1 MSGAATGR
9 SAVARLVDRLGMP
22 PSLAF
27 GFLGLLLF
35 MIGDGVES
43 NYLSPFLIHT
53 EGYSE
58 STTAFTISMY
68 GIFVTVGS
76 WLAGTL
82 SAIIGPRRVM
92 WIGAA
97 TWVALEIVFLVPG
110 IAMDNHWIS
119 ISAYA
124 ARGIGYPFFAYA
136 FLVWIN
142 LATPARQ
149 RGSSVGW
156 FWFAFGAGLP
166 TLGSLIASGAIPLIG
181 EYPTFW
187 LGTAL
192 VVAGA
197 AIALFGV
204 RDRTYAGPSGTESA
218 GGEML
223 KGLTILWRDK
233 RVAAGAFVRLVN
245 TAPNFALFVVA
256 PLFFIDQIGFSQ
268 STYLAIVTVVYTANI
283 FANLMFGII
292 GDHFGWRR
300 TVTWFGCVM
309 CAVGIVLLYYVP
321 LWVGPNVLVVILCWA
336 VFGIGLAGFVPLT
349 ALVPSMVTPDDRG
362 SALAVYTLAA
372 GLSAFVGPA
381 LAGLLGGAAHMP
393 VLIWTFAGLYLAAA
407 AVTYVLRTPSDPGSA
422 HHVAEVQGAQRDGQ
436 GSDTPTNRTA
446 AENH

>member
-1 MSGAATGR
+1 MKPDTTGFAAPAVPS
-9 SAVARLVDRLGMP
+9 SAAARLIDRLGMP
-22 PSLAF
+22 PSLF
-27 GFLGLLLF
+27 LGFVGLLLF

-68 GIFVTVGS
+68 GIFVAVGS

-82 SAIIGPRRVM
+82 SSIIGPRKVM

-97 TWVALEIVFLVPG
+97 TWVALEVVFLVPG
-110 IAMDNHWIS
+110 IALDNHWAAIT
-119 ISAYA
+119 AYA
-124 ARGIGYPFFAYA
+124 IRGVGYPFFAYA

-142 LATPARQ
+142 LATPTHQ

-166 TLGSLIASGAIPLIG
+166 TLGSLIASGAIPVIG
-181 EYPTFW
+181 EYATFW
-187 LGTAL
+187 LGTVL
-192 VVAGA
+192 VVVGA
-197 AIALFGV
+197 AVALFGV
-204 RDRTYAGPSGTESA
+204 RDRTYAGPSGTESPGA
-218 GGEML
+218 EML
-223 KGLTILWRDK
+223 KGFTILWRDK

-268 STYLAIVTVVYTANI
+268 STYLAIVTIVYTANI
-283 FANLMFGII
+283 FANLGFGLI
-292 GDHFGWRR
+292 GDRFGWRR

-321 LWVGPNVLVVILCWA
+321 LWVGPNMLVVILCWA
-336 VFGIGLAGFVPLT
+336 IFGVGLAGFVPLT
-349 ALVPSMVTPDDRG
+349 ALVPSMVAPDDRG

-381 LAGLLGGAAHMP
+381 LAGLLGGAANMP
-393 VLIWTFAGLYLAAA
+393 VLIWTFAGLYLVAAA
-407 AVTYVLRTPSDPGSA
+407 LTYVLRTASDPGSA
-422 HHVAEVQGAQRDGQ
+422 AHRAEVDGTHV
-436 GSDTPTNRTA
+436 DL
-446 AENH
+446 

>member
-1 MSGAATGR
+1 VSRT
-9 SAVARLVDRLGMP
+9 ARLVDRLGMP

-58 STTAFTISMY
+58 PTTAFTISLY
-68 GIFVTVGS
+68 GIFVAVGS

-92 WIGAA
+92 LIGAIA
-97 TWVALEIVFLVPG
+97 WVALEVVFLVPG
-110 IAMDNHWIS
+110 VALSNQWVAVG
-119 ISAYA
+119 AYA
-124 ARGIGYPFFAYA
+124 MRGIGYPFFAYA

-166 TLGSLIASGAIPLIG
+166 TLGSLIASTAIPVVG
-181 EYPTFW
+181 EFATFW
-187 LGTAL
+187 LGTTL

-197 AIALFGV
+197 ATALFGI

-218 GGEML
+218 RGEML
-223 KGLTILWRDK
+223 KGLTIVWRDK

-256 PLFFIDQIGFSQ
+256 PLFFVDQIGFSQ

-283 FANLMFGII
+283 FANLGFGIV
-292 GDHFGWRR
+292 GDRLGWRR

-309 CAVGIVLLYYVP
+309 CAVGLLLLYYVP
-321 LWVGPNVLVVILCWA
+321 LWLGPNLLVVIACWA

-381 LAGLLGGAAHMP
+381 LAGLLGGAAHMS
-393 VLIWTFAGLYLAAA
+393 VLIWTFVGLYLAAA
-407 AVTYVLRTPSDPGSA
+407 VTTYVLRTPSDPGSA
-422 HHVAEVQGAQRDGQ
+422 RH
-436 GSDTPTNRTA
+436 GSVDSMPHADTA
-446 AENH
+446 S